1 MKPEIKAK
9 IAKMLYNLGTE
20 NRAAADKELSD
31 IIKSKVKNAISK
43 EYEKVKA
50 SFSKENT

>member
-1 MKPEIKAK
+1 MEPEIKSK

-20 NRAAADKELSD
+20 NRAAADKELRN
-31 IIKSKVKNAISK
+31 IIKTKVKHSLSR

-50 SFSKENT
+50 TFSKENT